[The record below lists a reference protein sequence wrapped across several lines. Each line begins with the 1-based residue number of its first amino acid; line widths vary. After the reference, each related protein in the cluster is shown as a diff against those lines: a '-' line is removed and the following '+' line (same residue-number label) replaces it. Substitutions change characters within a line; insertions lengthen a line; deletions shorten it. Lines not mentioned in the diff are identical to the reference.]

1 MSTYFGIDHHSNRLL
16 RICAFI
22 QVHCAQSIRMA
33 HDRYA
38 GVILN
43 IADETVA
50 SAGDYKVDIP
60 IESQQRA
67 NFIARLDSLYVIRME
82 IRLR

>member
-1 MSTYFGIDHHSNRLL
+1 
-16 RICAFI
+16 
-22 QVHCAQSIRMA
+22 MA

-43 IADETVA
+43 TADETVA